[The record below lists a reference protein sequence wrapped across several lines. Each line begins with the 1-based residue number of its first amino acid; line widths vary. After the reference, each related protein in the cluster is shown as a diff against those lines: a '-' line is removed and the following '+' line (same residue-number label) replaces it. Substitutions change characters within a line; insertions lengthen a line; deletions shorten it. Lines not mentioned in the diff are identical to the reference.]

1 MAAEQLILQNR
12 LRGYMMKETIKK
24 ILSDIRPEFNF
35 DESEDFIE
43 DGFLDSFDIVSL
55 ITMLEENF
63 KITVDG
69 LDIVPE
75 NFTNYEAIT
84 KLIEKSGERS

>member
-1 MAAEQLILQNR
+1 
-12 LRGYMMKETIKK
+12 MMKETIKK

-84 KLIEKSGERS
+84 KLIDKSGERS